1 MNIEEKIDTYLNEN
15 EKKDFEDKIRM
26 VLQSCET
33 KKQLDVAFKM
43 IDLYYK
49 KYGNKIKKTIDKIFG
64 TSISKDLYKEFEKK
78 AKEVQ
83 MDLDSK
89 RRREDLEHEKDFE
102 LSQQNL
108 KDVYNTLY
116 KGDVTKK
123 AWFKKEFGD

>member
-1 MNIEEKIDTYLNEN
+1 MKMK
-15 EKKDFEDKIRM
+15 KKDFEDKIRM

-123 AWFKKEFGD
+123 A